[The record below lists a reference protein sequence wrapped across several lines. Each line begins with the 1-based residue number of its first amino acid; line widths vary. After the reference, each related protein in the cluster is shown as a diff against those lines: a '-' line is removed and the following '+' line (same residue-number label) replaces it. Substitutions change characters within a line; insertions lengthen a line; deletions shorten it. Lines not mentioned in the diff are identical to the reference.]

1 MSYGCNRR
9 LCHALSHD
17 IVNNLQLT
25 KSGEHL
31 NIKSTKNI
39 PKNNDYV
46 RCRNLANSYFQQQF
60 FSFF

>member
-1 MSYGCNRR
+1 MSYGCNRL

-17 IVNNLQLT
+17 IVNNLRLT
-25 KSGEHL
+25 KSREHL

-46 RCRNLANSYFQQQF
+46 R
-60 FSFF
+60 

>member
-1 MSYGCNRR
+1 MGATAL

-17 IVNNLQLT
+17 IVNNLRLT

-39 PKNNDYV
+39 PKKMIMWDEEI
-46 RCRNLANSYFQQQF
+46 
-60 FSFF
+60 